1 MGTWSSS
8 EVTRHHQRESL
19 GDIDTKNN
27 VLGKVEPHLPRA
39 RTLLTLPVVF
49 KTTGEPTQKIKNL
62 KKPFF

>member
-27 VLGKVEPHLPRA
+27 ALGKVEPHLPRA

-49 KTTGEPTQKIKNL
+49 KRPVSQRKKLKI
-62 KKPFF
+62 